1 MELPECAV
9 CLVPFGGGDGHEPR
23 VLTAC
28 GHSVCDGCLRGLAAN
43 ASGRPATS
51 SGDGGSVLR
60 RVLVRCPECSARTR
74 LPDAGVAGLPKNIE
88 LMRLVEALRRL
99 GGGGGTA
106 AEEAALPTSLK
117 GSRDISRPPLV
128 ASAAAAEVEASRP
141 PADTLSC
148 GGGSASGTGNDGS
161 DGGCGAA
168 DARGEPFDGNR
179 DALQGHVDA
188 VTAIVVAG
196 GYLAT
201 ASFDKTVRL
210 WSAANGGLLHTLT
223 GHGGRL
229 TALAALE
236 VPTNGSSGHSRR
248 WLLASGDHARGVHV
262 WSLPPLPPL
271 ADGGGPQELAAWQE
285 HDDWRFLGV
294 LALEALPH
302 VAGGCTEAPL
312 LYSGSGDHT
321 VKAWSLEDFTL
332 VAVMEGHRGPVSSLA
347 GGSGSS
353 SGGGSSPG
361 NEVLAS
367 GGWDGEVRLWWR
379 ADHSPLAVL
388 RSVAAAPEA
397 PPVMVGVKVLLRL
410 EDGDDGDELLFVARE
425 DGSIEAWREDCHLA
439 SISAHDG
446 QVSALAASSV
456 LLFSCGHDK
465 KLKAWHLV
473 GELFLA
479 QAYVIEM
486 PDLAVTALLHHNGLL
501 CAATTDGTVK
511 VRARAL
517 LRGTQFGKKAA
528 SLKRLLTDVAKT
540 VSSPAGSTKLLANS
554 HLALVAGFA
563 SSASGADAGIKLS
576 TILFSKANRLPSHP
590 TAARKDTR

>member
-9 CLVPFGGGDGHEPR
+9 CLVPFGGSDGHEPR

-28 GHSVCDGCLRGLAAN
+28 GHSVCDGCIRGLAAN

-51 SGDGGSVLR
+51 GGDGGSVLR

-99 GGGGGTA
+99 GGGSGTA
-106 AEEAALPTSLK
+106 AEEVALPKSLM
-117 GSRDISRPPLV
+117 GSGHVPRPPLV
-128 ASAAAAEVEASRP
+128 AAAAATTAVPAVVAAAGDDTSGSRRPSIVTAHLQQEPHTGMEAAEVAVEASQP
-141 PADTLSC
+141 PADTLGCS
-148 GGGSASGTGNDGS
+148 GGSASGTGSEGS
-161 DGGCGAA
+161 GSGCGTA
-168 DARGEPFDGNR
+168 DARGEPFEGNR

-210 WSAANGGLLHTLT
+210 WSAADGGLLHTLT
-223 GHGGRL
+223 GHGGRV

-236 VPTNGSSGHSRR
+236 VPTGGSSGHSRR

-262 WSLPPLPPL
+262 WSLPPQLL
-271 ADGGGPQELAAWQE
+271 ADSGGPQDVGRAPAPPPPQELAAWQE
-285 HDDWRFLGV
+285 HGDWRFLGV

-302 VAGGCTEAPL
+302 VADGCTEAPL

-321 VKAWSLEDFTL
+321 VKAWSLQDFTL

-347 GGSGSS
+347 GGSGSGT
-353 SGGGSSPG
+353 GGGSSTG
-361 NEVLAS
+361 SEVLAS
-367 GGWDGEVRLWWR
+367 GGWDGDVRLWWR

-388 RSVAAAPEA
+388 RSAAAALEA
-397 PPVMVGVKVLLRL
+397 PPLMVGVKVLLRL
-410 EDGDDGDELLFVARE
+410 EDADDGDELLFVARE
-425 DGSIEAWREDCHLA
+425 DGSIEAWREDCHVA

-446 QVSALAASSV
+446 QVSALAANSV

-473 GELFLA
+473 GELFLE
-479 QAYVIEM
+479 QAYVMVM
-486 PDLAVTALLHHNGLL
+486 PDHAVTALLHHNGLL
-501 CAATTDGTVK
+501 CAATTDGTIK
-511 VRARAL
+511 VW
-517 LRGTQFGKKAA
+517 KE
-528 SLKRLLTDVAKT
+528 
-540 VSSPAGSTKLLANS
+540 GSQL
-554 HLALVAGFA
+554 
-563 SSASGADAGIKLS
+563 
-576 TILFSKANRLPSHP
+576 
-590 TAARKDTR
+590 

>member
-1 MELPECAV
+1 MDLPECAV

-43 ASGRPATS
+43 GCGRPATS
-51 SGDGGSVLR
+51 GGDGGSVLR
-60 RVLVRCPECSARTR
+60 RMLVRCPECSARTR

-99 GGGGGTA
+99 GGSGGTA
-106 AEEAALPTSLK
+106 AEEVALPKSLM
-117 GSRDISRPPLV
+117 GSRDIPRPPLV
-128 ASAAAAEVEASRP
+128 AAAAAAEIEASRP

-148 GGGSASGTGNDGS
+148 GGGSVTGTSNDGS
-161 DGGCGAA
+161 GGGCGTA
-168 DARGEPFDGNR
+168 DARGGPFEGNR

-196 GYLAT
+196 GCYLAT

-210 WSAANGGLLHTLT
+210 WSATDGRLLHTLT
-223 GHGGRL
+223 GHGGRV

-236 VPTNGSSGHSRR
+236 VPTGGSSGHSRR
-248 WLLASGDHARGVHV
+248 WLLASGDHARSVHV

-285 HDDWRFLGV
+285 HGDWRFLGV

-312 LYSGSGDHT
+312 LYSGSGDRT
-321 VKAWSLEDFTL
+321 VKAWSLQDFTL

-347 GGSGSS
+347 GSSGSGS
-353 SGGGSSPG
+353 GRG
-361 NEVLAS
+361 NSTGHEVLAS
-367 GGWDGEVRLWWR
+367 GGWDGDVRLWWR

-388 RSVAAAPEA
+388 RSAAAAPEA
-397 PPVMVGVKVLLRL
+397 PPLMVGVKVLLRL
-410 EDGDDGDELLFVARE
+410 KDGDDGDYLLFVARE
-425 DGSIEAWREDCHLA
+425 DGSIEAWRENSHVA

-446 QVSALAASSV
+446 QVLALAANSV

-473 GELFLA
+473 DELFLE
-479 QAYVIEM
+479 QAYVTEM
-486 PDLAVTALLHHNGLL
+486 PDHVLTALLHHNGLL

-511 VRARAL
+511 IW
-517 LRGTQFGKKAA
+517 KE
-528 SLKRLLTDVAKT
+528 
-540 VSSPAGSTKLLANS
+540 GSQ
-554 HLALVAGFA
+554 
-563 SSASGADAGIKLS
+563 I
-576 TILFSKANRLPSHP
+576 
-590 TAARKDTR
+590 